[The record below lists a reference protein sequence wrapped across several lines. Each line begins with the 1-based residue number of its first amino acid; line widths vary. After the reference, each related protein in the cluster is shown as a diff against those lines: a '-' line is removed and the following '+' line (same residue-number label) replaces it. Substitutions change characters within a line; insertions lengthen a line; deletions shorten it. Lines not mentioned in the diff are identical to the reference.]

1 MVFIIMLA
9 NLLIFFMSLIRIF
22 LSKLLDI
29 LLGLIS
35 LTDSVRF
42 CFLQGVV
49 EIGNFMFLIMV
60 GILCII
66 FEILHHSWHV
76 KVLGIQHLLH
86 ECIKKF

>member
-66 FEILHHSWHV
+66 FEILHHS
-76 KVLGIQHLLH
+76 
-86 ECIKKF
+86 